1 MCQMFA
7 HAHSLHYMWTYL
19 HVTLVQTEQ
28 LDECEPADV
37 LCDFFLICQTHT
49 LKTHPP
55 SFLGGGLICSMTLPG
70 YSSHSGPAVCVS
82 EQDMCVRVMV
92 ETNHLFGWIWV
103 CLTSPLCLSVAALQ
117 MFWLFLA
124 LLCFWFLFVCLEQEG
139 LCLIHHGTFE
149 EVRVKTLCF
158 ALSIKLSVPFHS
170 NEQHEPW
177 CLCCASCQAEI
188 RNIVQCAVWK
198 NDLTSCNLWHQSGLN
213 FTTGLQLPMCS
224 LLVGLLG
231 LYWLLFFA
239 KLDSKQNI
247 CLCVYTSLK

>member
-1 MCQMFA
+1 MCQMFV
-7 HAHSLHYMWTYL
+7 HAHSLHYMCTDL

-49 LKTHPP
+49 LETHPR

-70 YSSHSGPAVCVS
+70 YSSHSGPAVCVCVS

-117 MFWLFLA
+117 MFCLFLA

-139 LCLIHHGTFE
+139 LRLIHHGTFE

-177 CLCCASCQAEI
+177 CLRCASCQAEI
-188 RNIVQCAVWK
+188 RNIVRCAVWT
-198 NDLTSCNLWHQSGLN
+198 NDLRHQSGFN
-213 FTTGLQLPMCS
+213 FTTGLQLPMYS
-224 LLVGLLG
+224 LLVGLLWWC
-231 LYWLLFFA
+231 WLLFFA

-247 CLCVYTSLK
+247 CLCVYTSLE